1 MRDMKHD
8 HTKPRTYL
16 GLFPR
21 SSQGLDAVTSGGCP
35 QLQSR
40 RAKAGVLTRCLCP
53 RVRVEISIAPP
64 SSHRNQLRTF
74 AVSHLSSIYSA
85 LLSKAA
91 PRFSLQEEFLSS
103 WASWWGCHSSSLPQ
117 DLELGVEQLKV
128 GHGAGELCP
137 QWWGPALSQ
146 KTCHGERYTI
156 PSLTGLSFPSILY

>member
-53 RVRVEISIAPP
+53 RVRVEISVAPP

-74 AVSHLSSIYSA
+74 VVSHLSSIYSA

-103 WASWWGCHSSSLPQ
+103 WASWWGCHSSCCLWQGLAPKVLPPPGLGAWSGATESWTRGWSALPAVVGPSTVPK
-117 DLELGVEQLKV
+117 DL
-128 GHGAGELCP
+128 P
-137 QWWGPALSQ
+137 WRALY
-146 KTCHGERYTI
+146 H
-156 PSLTGLSFPSILY
+156 P